1 MKFFRKLIIENFQS
15 HHYTEIDFVQGVN
28 VFVGPSDSGKSA
40 ILRALRW
47 LLFNIPRGTEFIRAG
62 TKECHVTLL
71 LQDGTKIVRIRGVSV
86 NRYLLHTTDGQAQV
100 FEGFGSTV
108 PQEITSTHDMQAI
121 LLDQKEIFLHFG
133 TQLESPFL
141 LCESDRTKAKMIGR
155 ISGAQLIDQALQKT
169 NHDRQSAH
177 HEVKQLEQQVR
188 RSQERLQQYENL
200 ARLEER
206 LTQAEKMYEEISMKK
221 KQVEALS
228 RYQRELE
235 AVHAKKEL
243 LLTEIHKLTH
253 LPQAE
258 RLLCELEKKRNRYQQ
273 LLRCCERGCKITA
286 EKERWQSIV
295 DRSTSLPLAD
305 QCIATI
311 ETKTLHFR
319 QLLPLHLKWK
329 QQKQQ
334 KEHVQDMI
342 QRLVHLP
349 VLGEIV
355 QRVEEKAIH
364 LKSFTQFAKQWSDVR
379 GRIEAGKQFYQE
391 KNREIADLTGEWAQ
405 LLQAMEKC
413 PTCGSPIQRSMVEY
427 IIAEYRGV

>member
-1 MKFFRKLIIENFQS
+1 VKFFQKLVIENFQS
-15 HHYTEIDFVQGVN
+15 HQYTEIEFTQGVN

-47 LLFNIPRGTEFIRAG
+47 LLFNIPRGTEFIRVGA
-62 TKECHVTLL
+62 KECRVTLC
-71 LQDGTKIVRIRGVSV
+71 LQDGAKITRVRGISV
-86 NRYLLHTTDGQAQV
+86 NRYLLHTRDGEEQI

-108 PQEITSTHDMQAI
+108 PQEITKAHDMQAI
-121 LLDQKEIFLHFG
+121 TLDEKEILPHFG

-141 LCESDRTKAKMIGR
+141 LFESDRTKAKMIGR
-155 ISGAQLIDQALQKT
+155 ISGAQLIDQALKKA
-169 NHDRQSAH
+169 NHDRQSAN
-177 HEVKQLEQQVR
+177 HEVKQLEQQQL
-188 RSQERLQQYENL
+188 RSQEKLQQYENL
-200 ARLEER
+200 SLLEER
-206 LTQAEKMYEEISMKK
+206 LTQAEKMYEEISLKK
-221 KQVEALS
+221 KRVEALS

-235 AVHAKKEL
+235 AVHAKKEF
-243 LLTEIHKLTH
+243 LLTAIQKLTH

-258 RLLCELEKKRNRYQQ
+258 RLLYALEKKKSHYQQ
-273 LLRCCERGCKITA
+273 LLRCYEREGKITA
-286 EKERWQSIV
+286 EKERWQSVV
-295 DRSTSLPLAD
+295 DQSTSLPLAD
-305 QCIATI
+305 QWIATI
-311 ETKTLHFR
+311 EIKTLHFR

-334 KEHVQDMI
+334 KEHLQDRI

-349 VLGEIV
+349 MLGEIV

-379 GRIEAGKQFYQE
+379 SRIEAGMQFCQE
-391 KNREIADLTGEWAQ
+391 KNREIADLTGEWAR